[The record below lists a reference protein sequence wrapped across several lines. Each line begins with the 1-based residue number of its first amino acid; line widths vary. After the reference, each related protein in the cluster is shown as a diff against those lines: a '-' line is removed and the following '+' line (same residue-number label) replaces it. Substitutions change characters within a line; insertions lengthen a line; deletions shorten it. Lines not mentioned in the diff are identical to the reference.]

1 MKYKILA
8 GEWVSVYTTQT
19 LIVDT
24 DKDLESLTSEQV
36 VDLLESDD
44 NTTFEIEKEDFDW
57 TTEEHEDWDRNE
69 YGTKIIEKI
78 GE

>member
-8 GEWVSVYTTQT
+8 GEWVSVYTRQT

-24 DKDLESLTSEQV
+24 DKDLEQMTPEQIA
-36 VDLLESDD
+36 DILQRDD
-44 NTTFEIEKEDFDW
+44 NTAYEIAKEDFDW
-57 TTEEHEDWDRNE
+57 STEEHEEWDKNE
-69 YGTKIIEKI
+69 YGIKVIEKI

>member
-8 GEWVSVYTTQT
+8 GEWVSVYSTQT

-24 DKDLESLTSEQV
+24 DKDLESLTSEQI

-44 NTTFEIEKEDFDW
+44 NTTYEIEKEDFDW
-57 TTEEHEDWDRNE
+57 STEEHEEWDRNE
-69 YGTKIIEKI
+69 YGTAIIEKM